1 MGSRGGGLTAGAWSQ
16 RTAAGRARDRA
27 ERQDR
32 GSLCLGAGRENK
44 EPSLALRL
52 DSVTKM
58 GPEN

>member
-1 MGSRGGGLTAGAWSQ
+1 MGSRGGGGLTAGAWSQ
-16 RTAAGRARDRA
+16 RTAGRARDRA

-58 GPEN
+58 GLEN